1 MIELDFIRP
10 FIIIILLKEK
20 SGNVVYNSTYAFSDF
35 SEEMKKKRMKRDAK
49 LIHIKTGWVLCSEDW
64 QDIVI
69 MYLLQLNNI
78 PIENNYTAISL
89 EEIKDAYLK
98 HGKWRKPHK
107 KRVK

>member
-1 MIELDFIRP
+1 M
-10 FIIIILLKEK
+10 K
-20 SGNVVYNSTYAFSDF
+20 SGNVVYNSTCAFSDF
-35 SEEMKKKRMKRDAK
+35 SEEEMKKKRMKRDAK
-49 LIHIKTGWVLCSEDW
+49 SKHTKTEWVLCSEDW

-69 MYLLQLNNI
+69 KYVLQLNNI
-78 PIENNYTAISL
+78 PIENNCTDISM